1 VGRDFHLPATLEKSD
16 RSELFAL
23 SPDRVGPTPHDPL
36 DVVGP
41 GVGGEIK
48 VVFGAQPS
56 EDGVAHHSADQVK
69 AKTGLLEAGRDVA
82 NLIDET
88 AKTVRNH

>member
-1 VGRDFHLPATLEKSD
+1 VGGDFQSPATLEQSD
-16 RSELFAL
+16 GSELFAL

-36 DVVGP
+36 DVVRP

-48 VVFGAQPS
+48 VVFRAQPS
-56 EDGVAHHSADQVK
+56 EDGVAHDAADQVK
-69 AKTGLLEAGRDVA
+69 AKTGLLESGRDVA

-88 AKTVRNH
+88 AKAVRNH